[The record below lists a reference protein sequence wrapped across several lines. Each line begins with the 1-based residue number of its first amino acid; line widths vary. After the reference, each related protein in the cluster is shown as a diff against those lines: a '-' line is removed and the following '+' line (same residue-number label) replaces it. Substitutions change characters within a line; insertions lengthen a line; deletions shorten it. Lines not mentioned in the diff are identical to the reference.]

1 MGGNMPKMSFFQY
14 RLGMG
19 YGVRKMTARVW
30 RVFLL
35 LIRPSPTLIHRDIGP
50 YVGQNDQ
57 KSSKIFVFGYETWGV
72 QSNGHIVG
80 IIFGNRID

>member
-1 MGGNMPKMSFFQY
+1 MGRNMQKMTFFQF

-35 LIRPSPTLIHRDIGP
+35 YRPSPALIHRDMGP
-50 YVGQNDQ
+50 LVGQNDT
-57 KSSKIFVFGYETWGV
+57 KSSKNIIFGYITWVV
-72 QSNGHIVG
+72 QSNEQMVG
-80 IIFGNRID
+80 IIFGIQID